1 MIDSLPLL
9 ATSDFN
15 PVSEFTDFVNDP
27 YLNLPL
33 GLDINKGVI
42 YLWLSAAVAILVPL
56 LIIRKGLKSKPG
68 RSQTFIEMV
77 YDIAYTQI
85 AKAGLPE
92 EGMRIWFPYVATCFV
107 FIWSMNVVG
116 FIPLPF
122 SGESVEVA
130 GIQLPK
136 LQIYAATANL
146 SVALTLTLVTFVA
159 THVEGVRYNGVSGYL
174 KSWIPSGLPAVRPLR
189 TGSIGA
195 AILFILIAVVEVLSQ
210 FVRLVS
216 LSFRLFFNMLAGH
229 LVIAVFL
236 GVGALMAASLGNA
249 AFAVHVIG
257 LPMGIAL
264 YLLEATLIA
273 ALQAYIFAALSAIY
287 IGGAIHPEH

>member
-1 MIDSLPLL
+1 MILPLL
-9 ATSDFN
+9 ASSNFD
-15 PVSEFTDFVNDP
+15 PVAEFTDFVNDP
-27 YLNLPL
+27 YVNLPL
-33 GLDINKGVI
+33 GLDINKGVV

-56 LIIRKGLKSKPG
+56 LIIRRGLKPKPN
-68 RSQTFIEMV
+68 RSQTFLEMV
-77 YDIAYTQI
+77 YDTAYTQI

-92 EGMRIWFPYVATCFV
+92 EGMRLWFPYVATCFC
-107 FIWSMNVVG
+107 FIWAMNVVG
-116 FIPLPF
+116 FVPLPF
-122 SGESVEVA
+122 SGERVDVF
-130 GIQLPK
+130 GLDLPK

-146 SVALTLTLVTFVA
+146 SVALTLTLITFCA
-159 THVEGVRYNGVSGYL
+159 THVEGIRYNGVVKYF

-189 TGSIGA
+189 PGSAGA
-195 AILFILIAVVEVLSQ
+195 IVLFGLIVVVEVLSQ
-210 FVRLVS
+210 LIRLVS

-249 AFAVHVIG
+249 AFAVHIIG
-257 LPMGIAL
+257 WPMGIAL

-287 IGGAIHPEH
+287 IGGAIHPDH

>member
-1 MIDSLPLL
+1 MVSLSLL
-9 ATSDFN
+9 TSDFN
-15 PVSEFTDFVNDP
+15 PVSEFTDFINDP
-27 YLNLPL
+27 YLSLPL
-33 GLDINKGVI
+33 GLDINKGVV

-56 LIIRKGLKSKPG
+56 LIIRKGLSAKPS
-68 RSQTFIEMV
+68 RAQTFIELV
-77 YDIAYTQI
+77 YDMAYTQI

-92 EGMRIWFPYVATCFV
+92 EGMRIWFPYIGTCFI
-107 FIWSMNVVG
+107 FIWAMNVVG
-116 FIPLPF
+116 FVPLPF
-122 SGESVEVA
+122 SGESVQVL
-130 GIQLPK
+130 GIRLPK
-136 LQIYAATANL
+136 LQIYAASANL
-146 SVALTLTLVTFVA
+146 SVALTLTLVTFIA
-159 THVEGVRYNGVSGYL
+159 THVEGIRYNGVIRYF
-174 KSWIPSGLPAVRPLR
+174 KSWIPSGLPSPQPLR
-189 TGSIGA
+189 LGSIGA
-195 AILFILIAVVEVLSQ
+195 ILLFGLIAVVEVLSQ
-210 FVRLVS
+210 LVRLVS

-287 IGGAIHPEH
+287 IGGAIHPDH

>member
-1 MIDSLPLL
+1 M
-9 ATSDFN
+9 
-15 PVSEFTDFVNDP
+15 
-27 YLNLPL
+27 
-33 GLDINKGVI
+33 
-42 YLWLSAAVAILVPL
+42 PL
-56 LIIRKGLKSKPG
+56 LIIRRGLQARSPAA
-68 RSQTFIEMV
+68 SQTFIELV
-77 YDIAYTQI
+77 YDTAYTQI

-107 FIWSMNVVG
+107 FIWAMNVVG

-122 SGESVEVA
+122 SGESVEIA
-130 GIQLPK
+130 GVDFPK
-136 LQIYAATANL
+136 LQIYAASANL

-159 THVEGVRYNGVSGYL
+159 THVEGIRYNGVIKYF
-174 KSWIPSGLPAVRPLR
+174 KSWVPSGTPKPILPL
-189 TGSIGA
+189 
-195 AILFILIAVVEVLSQ
+195 LIVVEVLSQ

-249 AFAVHVIG
+249 AFAVHIIG
-257 LPMGIAL
+257 WPMGIAL

-273 ALQAYIFAALSAIY
+273 ALQAYIFAALSALY
-287 IGGAIHPEH
+287 IGGAIHPDH